1 MFIYNWFQSCVHA
14 RFNRFKDNRYLWCVW
29 RKLINRK
36 YVFLFLANDFDL
48 TQKPS
53 LLPPSCCAGLKE
65 IRLDYKQIINK
76 MTAFVIKANSPNP
89 QSLISLVNFNQLV
102 SLWSEMW
109 IECFVNFE
117 VFQFPD
123 DSGKETRRKKV
134 TNKGEF
140 CNPFFPFHL
149 NENIFSVAFFS
160 SDKLLF

>member
-123 DSGKETRRKKV
+123 DSGKRNETEKSDKQRRI
-134 TNKGEF
+134 
-140 CNPFFPFHL
+140 L
-149 NENIFSVAFFS
+149 QSIFSFSFEWKHLLCRFF
-160 SDKLLF
+160 FIR